1 MVEFTSSAILTSSLS
16 VSGAARGHC
25 NVIPQAVVPGAQC
38 SGPLDMEAQAMTIE
52 ARIRELGNRHR
63 SLDDTIQQ
71 EARRPTADPIQIRE
85 LKQRKLRLKEEITSL
100 EARIH

>member
-1 MVEFTSSAILTSSLS
+1 M
-16 VSGAARGHC
+16 
-25 NVIPQAVVPGAQC
+25 IPQAVVPGVLC

-63 SLDDTIQQ
+63 SLDETIQQ

>member
-1 MVEFTSSAILTSSLS
+1 
-16 VSGAARGHC
+16 
-25 NVIPQAVVPGAQC
+25 
-38 SGPLDMEAQAMTIE
+38 MTIE

-63 SLDDTIQQ
+63 SLDETIQQ

-100 EARIH
+100 EPGFTRAKSVELDEVQLGADIRFSINPGA